1 MNEEHNLEICLEWS
15 DGQQTRRITSGG
27 SELIIG
33 RDPDCD
39 VPLSHP
45 LISWHHAAV
54 SLCASGTVTDLGATN
69 GTFLNEERL
78 PSHQTSS
85 LRPDDVLRVGD
96 IEFFCIKISQI
107 TGIDSN
113 AYTDNGNAH
122 TLFFHAPATGELL
135 IGRSPSA
142 DITLAHPD
150 VSWHHAQ
157 LKRQG
162 DSWQLEDLSSS
173 NGTWVNDRRISA
185 ATLCP
190 SDRIQIGLSRLA
202 LDQAG
207 INLSDESG
215 HLQIE
220 ARGLWRTVFIS
231 GQPVHLLRDVSLC
244 IRPRQL
250 VAIAGASGAGK
261 STLLRALNGYAPAT
275 RGRVLINSVDFYRH
289 REMLRSAIGYVPQD
303 DIVHGELSVQSALRY
318 AARLRLP
325 SDTREDEIASLV
337 AKTLCELDLEARRD
351 NLIRTL
357 SGGERKRLNIGVE
370 LLTRPGVLF
379 LDEPTTG
386 LDAGLERR
394 VTQLLRCLANEGR
407 TIVVVT
413 HAAATLD
420 QYDKVAFLAR
430 GGRLAFYGAP
440 REALRFFGARDFAE
454 VYDILNDP
462 AQAARFNDPDPNNGS
477 GSDAYSSN
485 ASVSSLPAPSSAAP
499 LGQLTTL
506 LARYAEVIRSDTR
519 NLWFWLAQA
528 PVIALLIALLFDNDT
543 FASPQVRDATGDWPI
558 HGAPRLLFL
567 MAFSLVCFGL
577 CNAAREIVK
586 EQPIYERERHVSLR
600 IGPYLL
606 SKVLLMGAFAIVQG
620 VVLLGVVATKIPL
633 GFSSSEGMTAL
644 LLLFLG
650 ALNAILLGLVIS
662 ALSSSADQ
670 AITLVAVLL
679 LLQVLFSGLVPLQ
692 KLPEAMRWIA
702 SMCATRWSYGG
713 LCGLTELSPRWN
725 EIGLGPWVDD
735 VMRTA
740 PRRAIEVL
748 CLLAGLKGALL
759 WGALEWKD
767 RSRR

>member
-1 MNEEHNLEICLEWS
+1 MNQVQNSGACLEWS
-15 DGQQTRRITSGG
+15 DGWPKTKNLVDG
-27 SELIIG
+27 SRGLVIG
-33 RDPDCD
+33 RDPEADISLPHRL
-39 VPLSHP
+39 V
-45 LISWHHAAV
+45 SWHHAVVSSSDGMAAV
-54 SLCASGTVTDLGATN
+54 IDLGATN
-69 GTFLNEERL
+69 GTFLNEQRL
-78 PSHQTSS
+78 QSHQTSP
-85 LRPDDVLRVGD
+85 LHPGDVLRIGD
-96 IEFFCIKISQI
+96 TEFRCTSS
-107 TGIDSN
+107 THSAN
-113 AYTDNGNAH
+113 AQDNGAAR
-122 TLFFHAPATGELL
+122 TLFFQAPAAGELL

-142 DITLAHPD
+142 DVTLPHPD
-150 VSWHHAQ
+150 VSWHHAR
-157 LKRQG
+157 LRRQG
-162 DSWQLEDLSSS
+162 DSWQLEDLGSA
-173 NGTWVNDRRISA
+173 NGTWVNDQRIGV
-185 ATLCP
+185 ATLHAG
-190 SDRIQIGLSRLA
+190 DRIQIGLSRLA
-202 LDQAG
+202 LDAAG
-207 INLSDESG
+207 INLCDETS

-220 ARGLWRTVFIS
+220 ARGLWRTVFKS

-244 IRPRQL
+244 IRPRQM

-275 RGRVLINSVDFYRH
+275 RGRVLINGVDFYQH

-325 SDTREDEIASLV
+325 SDMHANEIACLV

-351 NLIRTL
+351 SLIRTL

-370 LLTRPGVLF
+370 LLTRPGVLY

-394 VTQLLRCLANEGR
+394 VTQLLRRLADEGH

-440 REALRFFGARDFAE
+440 RDALRFLGARDFAE

-462 AQAARFNDPDPNNGS
+462 AQAARFDHTTPNDR
-477 GSDAYSSN
+477 SDAMLLN
-485 ASVSSLPAPSSAAP
+485 TPVSALSAPSTAAP
-499 LGQLTTL
+499 LSQLTTL
-506 LARYAEVIRSDTR
+506 LARYSEVIRSDTR
-519 NLWFWLAQA
+519 NLCLWLAQS
-528 PVIALLIALLFDNDT
+528 PVIALLIALLFDNGT
-543 FASPQVRDATGDWPI
+543 FSLTQVRDATGDWPI
-558 HGAPRLLFL
+558 HAAPRLLFL
-567 MAFSLVCFGL
+567 MAFSIVCFGL

-586 EQPIYERERHVSLR
+586 EQAIYERERHVSLR

-606 SKVLLMGAFAIVQG
+606 SKVLLMGAFAAIQA
-620 VVLLGVVATKIPL
+620 VVLLGVVAGKIPF
-633 GFSSSEGMTAL
+633 GFSFSEGITAF

-679 LLQVLFSGLVPLQ
+679 LLQVLFSGLMSLE
-692 KLPEAMRWIA
+692 KLPESIRWIA
-702 SMCATRWSYGG
+702 SMCDTRWSYGG

-725 EIGLGPWVDD
+725 ELGLGSWVDD
-735 VMRTA
+735 VMRTT
-740 PRRAIEVL
+740 PRRAIEAL

-759 WGALEWKD
+759 WGAMEWKD
-767 RSRR
+767 RRRC